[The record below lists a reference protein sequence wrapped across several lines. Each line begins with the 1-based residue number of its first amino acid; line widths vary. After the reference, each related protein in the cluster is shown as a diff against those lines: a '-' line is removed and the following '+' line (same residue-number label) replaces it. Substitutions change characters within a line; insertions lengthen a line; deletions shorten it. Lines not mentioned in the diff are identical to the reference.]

1 MLMSN
6 PPFPSPPVSR
16 GIQFTEAKLP
26 GCYILQFPTF
36 RDHRG
41 VFVKTIQ
48 HSLFE
53 GRGLEAEFREVFY
66 TVSEPDVLRG
76 MHVQLPPHDH
86 AKVVYCTSGAI
97 CDMAL
102 DLRVGSPTYGKHEV
116 YELSGLA
123 HNALYL
129 PRGIAHGFYVR
140 EGPAVM
146 VYHVTSEHDPVHD
159 TGVLWNS
166 FQAPWPAAN
175 PVISLRDAGF
185 ETLARFR
192 SPFRYIAPSGEVKF
206 GRRAGDAAATMP
218 HEVEL

>member
-1 MLMSN
+1 MSLE
-6 PPFPSPPVSR
+6 PVASPPSFR
-16 GIQFTEAKLP
+16 GIQLTEAKLP
-26 GCYILQFPTF
+26 GCFILQFPTF

-41 VFVKTIQ
+41 SFVKTIQ
-48 HSLFE
+48 HSLFAAH
-53 GRGLEAEFREVFY
+53 GLEVDFREVFY
-66 TVSEPDVLRG
+66 TVSERDVLRG

-102 DLRVGSPTYGKHEV
+102 DLRVGSPTFAKHEV

-140 EGPAVM
+140 EAPAV
-146 VYHVTSEHDPVHD
+146 VIYHVTSEHDPAHD
-159 TGVLWNS
+159 VGVLWNS

-175 PVISLRDAGF
+175 PILSQRDAGF
-185 ETLARFR
+185 ETLAQFR
-192 SPFRYIAPSGEVKF
+192 SPFRYVPRPGDVKF
-206 GRRAGDAAATMP
+206 GRRASDAAQDASP
-218 HEVEL
+218 GVAL